1 MCFFVVKRVV
11 CEKDGRKRALVG
23 KGMRKRGGE
32 KSKKTVSEKNREM
45 GKDGLGEGRGKRKIG
60 FGKRRKESSF

>member
-23 KGMRKRGGE
+23 KGMRKRGGRKIE
-32 KSKKTVSEKNREM
+32 
-45 GKDGLGEGRGKRKIG
+45 KDGFGEEQGNGKG
-60 FGKRRKESSF
+60 WFG